1 MFLSAA
7 FLSVIMAGN
16 GGYKESELVN
26 LAARGNN
33 AAIKVIYDTYVGYL
47 SAVCARYI
55 VDEDDRKDVLQE
67 CFIRIFTSLDKFDYR
82 GEGSLKAWMIRIVVN
97 ESLRFLKKARLT
109 ISLGMR
115 RRCLTSLTNLK
126 LREYPMMSLT
136 T

>member
-1 MFLSAA
+1 
-7 FLSVIMAGN
+7 MADN

>member
-1 MFLSAA
+1 
-7 FLSVIMAGN
+7 MAGN

-55 VDEDDRKDVLQE
+55 ADEDDRKDVLQE

-115 RRCLTSLTNLK
+115 RRCPTSLTNLK